1 MTSVLCCL
9 FLVFS
14 LAGERAGIL
23 AFGFG
28 IAVDQLDDRH
38 RRIVAVAIAGL
49 DDARIAAGPGGVTL
63 GENRQQLVGERLILQ
78 LGDRQ
83 PPGMQ
88 PAALAERDQ
97 PLDDRPQ
104 ILGLGQRGAD
114 LLVLEEGGGEVLEHR
129 LPVGGGA
136 AEAAMAHPMAHYSVS
151 RTLASP
157 DPSWPGLTRPSTGI
171 PGSSPGMTGG
181 GGLDLNRA
189 HRSAW
194 PALRCFRA
202 ARRGSPCPNGGPY

>member
-78 LGDRQ
+78 PGDRQ

-104 ILGLGQRGAD
+104 ILRLGQRGAD
-114 LLVLEEGGGEVLEHR
+114 LLVLEEGGSEVLEHR

-136 AEAAMAHPMAHYSVS
+136 AEAAMAHPMAHGLFSAAV
-151 RTLASP
+151 RVTASP
-157 DPSWPGLTRPSTGI
+157 GSTKLMNSCSWSCR
-171 PGSSPGMTGG
+171 M
-181 GGLDLNRA
+181 
-189 HRSAW
+189 
-194 PALRCFRA
+194 RA
-202 ARRGSPCPNGGPY
+202 ASATESSGVMAPLVSTRIARRS